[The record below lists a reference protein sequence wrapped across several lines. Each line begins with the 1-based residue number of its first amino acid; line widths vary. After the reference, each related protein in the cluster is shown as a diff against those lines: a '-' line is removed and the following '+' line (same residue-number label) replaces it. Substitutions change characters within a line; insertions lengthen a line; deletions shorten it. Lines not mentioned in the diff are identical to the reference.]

1 MAGGSPTTSHD
12 DRVML
17 WNAETG
23 AEVAVLGTI
32 AKQSGD
38 GVAFSPD
45 STLLAASGAAGEVKV
60 WSVPDGVLRHTL
72 QDGTRSAEH
81 LAWLPDGSG
90 LAVVGADGVVKVWDV
105 PAATERT
112 RFAHGRG
119 TLVTAVS
126 TDGKT
131 MAIGSSDRTISIW
144 RVATGERLRVLSG
157 HGEGI
162 SAVALS
168 PDATRLSSVS
178 SDGTLRV
185 WDVATGASV
194 LTVPSTDSV
203 YGTAW
208 SSDGRRVAML
218 VLNRTLRI
226 LEGTAA
232 R

>member
-1 MAGGSPTTSHD
+1 M
-12 DRVML
+12 
-17 WNAETG
+17 
-23 AEVAVLGTI
+23 
-32 AKQSGD
+32 
-38 GVAFSPD
+38 
-45 STLLAASGAAGEVKV
+45 
-60 WSVPDGVLRHTL
+60 
-72 QDGTRSAEH
+72 
-81 LAWLPDGSG
+81 
-90 LAVVGADGVVKVWDV
+90 
-105 PAATERT
+105 
-112 RFAHGRG
+112 
-119 TLVTAVS
+119 
-126 TDGKT
+126 T

-144 RVATGERLRVLSG
+144 KVATAERLRVLGG

-162 SAVALS
+162 SAIALS

-208 SSDGRRVAML
+208 SADGRRIAML

-226 LEGTAA
+226 LEGTAT